1 MEMLSKL
8 IKIGTKLELESIRY
22 AKDKEQEN
30 KIYKSEVYDIISE
43 ERLEVTMPMEST
55 KLILL
60 PVDGEYDMTFY
71 ALNGTV
77 YQCLGRVIDRYK
89 SNNVYILV
97 FELITNLRKFQR
109 REFYRYSCALEM
121 CARNLEEEEIKAI
134 EAKEDYYLSP
144 GLPLKRS
151 VIVDISGGG
160 LRFMSDQRYEPG
172 SMLYCTY
179 HLMLKGVPKY
189 YEIVGKVLSV
199 KPVDS
204 KPGVYEHRVQYVNI
218 PINDREEIIKYIF
231 EEERKTRNKEW
242 NKS

>member
-89 SNNVYILV
+89 SNNVYILP
-97 FELITNLRKFQR
+97 LKQR
-109 REFYRYSCALEM
+109 RQGRVGFENHVVGNGILRRGMQMHERVF
-121 CARNLEEEEIKAI
+121 NL
-134 EAKEDYYLSP
+134 
-144 GLPLKRS
+144 
-151 VIVDISGGG
+151 
-160 LRFMSDQRYEPG
+160 
-172 SMLYCTY
+172 
-179 HLMLKGVPKY
+179 
-189 YEIVGKVLSV
+189 
-199 KPVDS
+199 
-204 KPGVYEHRVQYVNI
+204 
-218 PINDREEIIKYIF
+218 
-231 EEERKTRNKEW
+231 
-242 NKS
+242 

>member
-97 FELITNLRKFQR
+97 FELITNLRKFQLL
-109 REFYRYSCALEM
+109 FLYSIAFEITLQQPIYFLLLNAL
-121 CARNLEEEEIKAI
+121 
-134 EAKEDYYLSP
+134 S
-144 GLPLKRS
+144 
-151 VIVDISGGG
+151 
-160 LRFMSDQRYEPG
+160 
-172 SMLYCTY
+172 
-179 HLMLKGVPKY
+179 
-189 YEIVGKVLSV
+189 
-199 KPVDS
+199 
-204 KPGVYEHRVQYVNI
+204 
-218 PINDREEIIKYIF
+218 
-231 EEERKTRNKEW
+231 
-242 NKS
+242 